1 LKRVLEGLTSKISKI
16 SKINWIKKISLSK
29 STYLNL
35 IQAGIGLSI
44 LLGTALSALGFYGLA
59 TGRGIVFTVGAGTI
73 SFDPV
78 LSGLLT
84 IIVGVLLTFEG
95 LALIRIS
102 LQVSRLIIFSII
114 LGYCALNIP
123 AILLGLNY
131 SLAAGIAAMI
141 FGYLWLITILSWLQR
156 GE

>member
-1 LKRVLEGLTSKISKI
+1 LKRALEGLTSKISKI
-16 SKINWIKKISLSK
+16 KRIKKISLSR

-35 IQAGIGLSI
+35 IQGGIGLSI

-73 SFDPV
+73 SFDPF

-84 IIVGVLLTFEG
+84 IVTGVLLTFEG
-95 LALIRIS
+95 IALMRIS

-141 FGYLWLITILSWLQR
+141 FGYLWLITILAWLQR

>member
-1 LKRVLEGLTSKISKI
+1 LKRALEGLTSKISKI
-16 SKINWIKKISLSK
+16 KKIKKISLPRG
-29 STYLNL
+29 TYLNL
-35 IQAGIGLSI
+35 IQGGIGLSI

-73 SFDPV
+73 SFDPF

-84 IIVGVLLTFEG
+84 IVAGVLLTFEG
-95 LALIRIS
+95 IALMRIS

-114 LGYCALNIP
+114 LGYCTLNIP

-141 FGYLWLITILSWLQR
+141 FGYLLLITILSWLQR

>member
-1 LKRVLEGLTSKISKI
+1 MILEGLTSKISKI
-16 SKINWIKKISLSK
+16 KRIKKISLSR

-44 LLGTALSALGFYGLA
+44 LLGTALSALGFFGLA

-84 IIVGVLLTFEG
+84 IIVGALLTFEG
-95 LALIRIS
+95 IALMRIS
-102 LQVSRLIIFSII
+102 LQVSRLTVFSII

-123 AILLGLNY
+123 AILLGLNH
-131 SLAAGIAAMI
+131 SLAAGIAAII
-141 FGYLWLITILSWLQR
+141 FGYLWLITILAWLQR

>member
-1 LKRVLEGLTSKISKI
+1 MKRVLEGLTSKIAKI
-16 SKINWIKKISLSK
+16 RRIKKISPSR

-44 LLGTALSALGFYGLA
+44 LLGTAVSALGFYGLA
-59 TGRGIVFTVGAGTI
+59 TGKGIVFTVGAGTI

-84 IIVGVLLTFEG
+84 TIAGVLLTFEG
-95 LALIRIS
+95 IALMRIS
-102 LQVSRLIIFSII
+102 LQVSRLIVFSII
-114 LGYCALNIP
+114 LGYCALNVP

-131 SLAAGIAAMI
+131 SLAAGIAAII
-141 FGYLWLITILSWLQR
+141 FGYLWLITILAWLQR

>member
-1 LKRVLEGLTSKISKI
+1 LKRALEGLTSKISKI
-16 SKINWIKKISLSK
+16 KKIKKISLPRG
-29 STYLNL
+29 TYLNL
-35 IQAGIGLSI
+35 IQGGIGLSI

-73 SFDPV
+73 SFDPF
-78 LSGLLT
+78 LSCLLT
-84 IIVGVLLTFEG
+84 IVAGVLLTFEG
-95 LALIRIS
+95 IALMRIS

-141 FGYLWLITILSWLQR
+141 FGYLWLITILAWLQR

>member
-1 LKRVLEGLTSKISKI
+1 LKRVLEGLTSKISKV
-16 SKINWIKKISLSK
+16 NWIKKISLSK

-131 SLAAGIAAMI
+131 SLAASIAAMI

>member
-1 LKRVLEGLTSKISKI
+1 
-16 SKINWIKKISLSK
+16 
-29 STYLNL
+29 L
-35 IQAGIGLSI
+35 IQGGIGLSI

-73 SFDPV
+73 SFDPF

-84 IIVGVLLTFEG
+84 IVTGVLLTFEG
-95 LALIRIS
+95 IALMRIS

-114 LGYCALNIP
+114 LGYCTINIP

-141 FGYLWLITILSWLQR
+141 FGYLWLITILAWLQR

>member
-1 LKRVLEGLTSKISKI
+1 MKRVLEGLTSKIAKI
-16 SKINWIKKISLSK
+16 KRIKKISPSR

-44 LLGTALSALGFYGLA
+44 LLGTAVSALGFYGLA
-59 TGRGIVFTVGAGTI
+59 TGKGIVFTVGAGTI

-84 IIVGVLLTFEG
+84 TIAGVLLTFEG
-95 LALIRIS
+95 IALMRIS
-102 LQVSRLIIFSII
+102 LQVSRLIVFSII
-114 LGYCALNIP
+114 LGYCALNVP

-131 SLAAGIAAMI
+131 SLAAGIAAII
-141 FGYLWLITILSWLQR
+141 FGYLWLITILAWLQR

>member
-1 LKRVLEGLTSKISKI
+1 MKRVLEGLISKI
-16 SKINWIKKISLSK
+16 AKIKSIKKISLSR

-44 LLGTALSALGFYGLA
+44 LFGTAVSALGFYGLA
-59 TGRGIVFTVGAGTI
+59 TGKGIVFTVGAGTI

-84 IIVGVLLTFEG
+84 TIVGVLLTFEG
-95 LALIRIS
+95 IILMRVS
-102 LQVSRLIIFSII
+102 LQVSRLIVFSII
-114 LGYCALNIP
+114 LGYCALNVP

-131 SLAAGIAAMI
+131 SLAAGVAAII
-141 FGYLWLITILSWLQR
+141 FGYLWLITILAWLQR

>member
-1 LKRVLEGLTSKISKI
+1 MKRVLEGLTSKISKV
-16 SKINWIKKISLSK
+16 NWIKKISLSK

-131 SLAAGIAAMI
+131 SLAASIAAMI

>member
-1 LKRVLEGLTSKISKI
+1 LKRALEGLTSKISKI
-16 SKINWIKKISLSK
+16 KRIKKISLSR

-35 IQAGIGLSI
+35 IQGGIGLSI

-73 SFDPV
+73 SFDPF

-84 IIVGVLLTFEG
+84 IVTGVLLTFEG
-95 LALIRIS
+95 IALMRIS

-114 LGYCALNIP
+114 LGYCTINIP

-141 FGYLWLITILSWLQR
+141 FGYLWLITILAWLQR

>member
-1 LKRVLEGLTSKISKI
+1 LKRVLEGLTSKI

-131 SLAAGIAAMI
+131 SLAASIAAMI

>member
-1 LKRVLEGLTSKISKI
+1 MKRRFEGFISKTA
-16 SKINWIKKISLSK
+16 KFKKIKKISLPR

-35 IQAGIGLSI
+35 IQGGVSLSI
-44 LLGTALSALGFYGLA
+44 LLGTVSSALGLYGLA
-59 TGRGIVFTVGAGTI
+59 TGKGIAFTVEHGKI

-84 IIVGVLLTFEG
+84 TVVGVMLTFEG
-95 LALIRIS
+95 IALMRAS
-102 LQVSRLIIFSII
+102 LQVSRLIVFSII
-114 LGYCALNIP
+114 LGYCVLNIP

-131 SLAAGIAAMI
+131 SLAAGVAAII
-141 FGYLWLITILSWLQR
+141 FGYLWLVTIVAWLQR